1 MKAVGDGA
9 VGNKRR
15 VTQSEWAESDRSGT
29 GVKVVSQRLIRGYS
43 NNCGI
48 AFVSNFNINW

>member
-15 VTQSEWAESDRSGT
+15 VTQSEWAESDRS
-29 GVKVVSQRLIRGYS
+29 VRSVQVVSERLIRGHS
-43 NNCGI
+43 HSCGI
-48 AFVSNFNINW
+48 AFVSDFDIDW